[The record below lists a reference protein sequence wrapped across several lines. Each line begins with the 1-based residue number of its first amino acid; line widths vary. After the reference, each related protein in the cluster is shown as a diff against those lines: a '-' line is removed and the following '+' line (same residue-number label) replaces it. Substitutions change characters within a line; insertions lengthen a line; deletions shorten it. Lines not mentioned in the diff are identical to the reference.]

1 MINQI
6 NSHKSINSPNST
18 NSTKMRINQILCA
31 MRRESLNDAQLDEC
45 DRYLAMLRDDLDLR
59 MTTQL
64 ALFD

>member
-6 NSHKSINSPNST
+6 NSHKSINSP

-31 MRRESLNDAQLDEC
+31 MRRESLNDAQLDEF
-45 DRYLAMLRDDLDLR
+45 DRYLSMLRDDLDLR

-64 ALFD
+64 AFFD